1 MQTVLEIQETLWF
14 SEYTEFEGPLGYL
27 DGGVLWVT
35 GATVGEKPV
44 LEVQVWKS
52 SVQTCQ
58 ERAEG
63 K

>member
-1 MQTVLEIQETLWF
+1 MLTVLEIQETLWF

-35 GATVGEKPV
+35 GASEKPV
-44 LEVQVWKS
+44 LEVQVCKS